1 MLSLRSCA
9 RATGVGL
16 RRLAVISPVS
26 ASFALG
32 ATRHKSKLF
41 VPVPRAIPANPDVV
55 EVNPSHIPT
64 QTKDPQPQA
73 PLECWVDVAPSKNLI
88 AVVFGKNYQLFRLK
102 PNWQAPGRDHN
113 WAETIAL
120 ELLTRA
126 LVAHK
131 YTGPSICVRSDS
143 AIALRVL
150 NGGKCS
156 VKEIEECG
164 ARLRY
169 VMGVLPFKVEG
180 WKVGGKENVADGISR
195 GRRAKGY
202 VEVKCPVVIPEP
214 LSPYVAPE

>member
-1 MLSLRSCA
+1 MLSLRHCA
-9 RATGVGL
+9 RMAGVGL
-16 RRLAVISPVS
+16 RRPAVTVPVS
-26 ASFALG
+26 ASLALG

-41 VPVPRAIPANPDVV
+41 APAPRVVPAKPEVADVKPA
-55 EVNPSHIPT
+55 HIPT
-64 QTKDPQPQA
+64 QPESPQA

-164 ARLRY
+164 ARLKY

-202 VEVKCPVVIPEP
+202 VEVKSPVVIPEA